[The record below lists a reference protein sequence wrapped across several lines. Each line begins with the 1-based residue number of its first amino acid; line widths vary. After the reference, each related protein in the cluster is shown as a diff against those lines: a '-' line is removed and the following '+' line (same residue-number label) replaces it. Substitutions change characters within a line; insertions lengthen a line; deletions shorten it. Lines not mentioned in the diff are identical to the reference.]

1 MDMPVDL
8 IWDVVAKTALVLAA
22 LYAVLWLIRRN
33 YVRGGAARQGVSLMV
48 LQSAQLG
55 PGRSLHL
62 IGVGGKTL
70 LVGSTSQQI
79 SLIAEV
85 DPMQPLEFAEQV
97 PVESFDRYLRKA
109 VEMASS
115 IPVRLRQRPLGRR
128 GGDASVDGEAE

>member
-1 MDMPVDL
+1 MDL
-8 IWDVVAKTALVLAA
+8 IWDVVAKTALVLAV
-22 LYAVLWLIRRN
+22 LYAALWLLRR
-33 YVRGGAARQGVSLMV
+33 YYLRGGAARNGTSLLV

-85 DPMQPLEFAEQV
+85 DSVQTLEVVEQG
-97 PVESFDRYLRKA
+97 PDDSFDRYLRKA
-109 VEMASS
+109 ADVASS
-115 IPVRLRQRPLGRR
+115 IQERLRQRPQGRR
-128 GGDASVDGEAE
+128 SRDASVDGEAE